1 MTKNLIQHIEGL
13 EVTQGEG
20 LGGPLRRC
28 FPGSGVSFATAGWG
42 EGKASAPQS
51 DWNPRRFGANPPVAL
66 VNLQNEAALTV
77 LSACGIPPL

>member
-13 EVTQGEG
+13 EVTQ
-20 LGGPLRRC
+20 
-28 FPGSGVSFATAGWG
+28 G

-66 VNLQNEAALTV
+66 VNLQSEAALTV
-77 LSACGIPPL
+77 LSSRTCGSTSLANPSKN